1 MKEVQP
7 VSAVARTGVLN
18 GKTILV
24 TRPHEQ
30 AVEFMEY
37 LHSHGAHVVVFPTI
51 RITEPASWNDCD
63 DAIGRIDS
71 FDTIIFTSANAV
83 DFFLQRYSSLNTNSL
98 AGSTSRVFDKKI
110 YAVGM
115 KTQEAIAQFGLFADV
130 IGSHFTGKDLAEALK
145 TKIDRNAAILFP
157 HGNLGRNELSGSLRE
172 FGVTIEE
179 VIVYR
184 TIEPDQQDIENARA
198 YIEKNSVDVYT
209 FFSPSSIENL
219 LKIVSR
225 EIVAR
230 SIVAVI
236 GTTTTR
242 AAQTAGL
249 PVHIIPEQ
257 STAKDLALAIVSY
270 FEHLSKEKPYDA
282 SE

>member
-30 AVEFMEY
+30 AVEFTEY

-51 RITEPASWNDCD
+51 RITEPASWNECD
-63 DAIGRIDS
+63 VAIGRIDS

-83 DFFLQRYSSLNTNSL
+83 DFFLQRYSSLNTKSL
-98 AGSTSRVFDKKI
+98 AGKKI
-110 YAVGM
+110 YAVGT
-115 KTQEAIAQFGLFADV
+115 KTQEAVAQFGLSADV

-145 TKIDRNAAILFP
+145 TTIDRNAAILFP
-157 HGNLGRNELSGSLRE
+157 HGNLGRNELSGCLRE

-236 GTTTTR
+236 GTTTAH

>member
-24 TRPHEQ
+24 TRPHEH
-30 AVEFMEY
+30 AVEFTEY

-63 DAIGRIDS
+63 AAIGRIDS

-83 DFFLQRYSSLNTNSL
+83 DFFLQRYSSLNINSL
-98 AGSTSRVFDKKI
+98 AGKKI
-110 YAVGM
+110 YAVGT
-115 KTQEAIAQFGLFADV
+115 KTQEAVAQFGLSADV

-145 TKIDRNAAILFP
+145 TKIDGNHASHRNAAIIFP
-157 HGNLGRNELSGSLRE
+157 HGNLGRNELSESLRE

-236 GTTTTR
+236 GTTTAH